1 MKNFQILNIFP
12 GTNLTDNCN
21 VLGTLSWFVIN
32 ISYVIGEKLAKPRQK
47 FNYNDKGQP
56 QFFYEIVQYWV
67 TYDLVKIIA
76 KYGLKPE
83 FNDNLKSWSKDIYSV
98 VYYLQTNNEKDNDGK
113 RGKIC
118 LDMLY
123 DTSNTVHWTNFG
135 RCGLGSKRHLA
146 NMSNFALPLVLITW
160 QRMLVEHF
168 HENTKDTFFEKGN
181 YEPQKKPNLNYPL
194 NNIHLKVGGPKQA
207 DMDSQVNSFDDFTI
221 KEKLS
226 LGYWADKILQQED
239 YLGITSKPESQ
250 AKTTGDTC
258 SYAIMNKKIR
268 WEKDKDDDNDEAQE
282 KVSNDVLE
290 QEIVLDENKKN
301 EQLKTIAEA
310 MNVGRTLLAKINRK
324 TKEQKKDESTV
335 NLGCNLLQK
344 FIARELNNDDI
355 FANWDT
361 FMEWIRDQKDI
372 ETVVVHDDDSENFDD
387 NGRQRN
393 IEGTLNKNNSDE
405 NSDGSDYTSSSDDE
419 EETDN
424 FLTDVNGNKIIDELN
439 TNVEDG
445 DKSADP
451 STEVSTRDTSNNGE
465 KHVNKQTDGIDEQG
479 GDEDME
485 KEQSTRK
492 RKGKVQD
499 KKENKKAK

>member
-250 AKTTGDTC
+250 AKTTGDTKT
-258 SYAIMNKKIR
+258 YAIMNKKIR
-268 WEKDKDDDNDEAQE
+268 WEKDKDDDNDEVPE

-324 TKEQKKDESTV
+324 TKEQKNDESTV

-372 ETVVVHDDDSENFDD
+372 ETVEVDDDDSENFDD

>member
-113 RGKIC
+113 RGKNC

-250 AKTTGDTC
+250 AKTTEDTKT
-258 SYAIMNKKIR
+258 YAIMNKKIR
-268 WEKDKDDDNDEAQE
+268 WEKDKDDDNDEVPE

-324 TKEQKKDESTV
+324 TKEQKNDESTV

-372 ETVVVHDDDSENFDD
+372 ETVEVDDDDSENFDD